1 MVPTLDML
9 LNIRV
14 AQRRSERLKRSGA
27 LHSLVSLDCL
37 VVCILDGIL
46 ECNEATRMDS
56 FAKVCFL
63 SGRTE
68 YFFRT
73 L

>member
-1 MVPTLDML
+1 MKAF
-9 LNIRV
+9 RK
-14 AQRRSERLKRSGA
+14 ARKKWCSS
-27 LHSLVSLDCL
+27 SLVSSGCL
-37 VVCILDGIL
+37 VVCILDGVL
-46 ECNEATRMDS
+46 ECKEAMRMGS

-68 YFFRT
+68 YFFRG